1 MNIQHN
7 YFEGNISGDGEDFYS
22 HGYDGEINVSN
33 SIFDNIDCD
42 QNSVNE
48 FVLRSKQ
55 MRQFIFRKIYQEIV
69 LNLMNTL
76 LVQRADMMTIL
87 ALNMNQC

>member
-48 FVLRSKQ
+48 FVLRSKTDEAV
-55 MRQFIFRKIYQEIV
+55 YLQENISGNCIESNEYFV
-69 LNLMNTL
+69 
-76 LVQRADMMTIL
+76 VQRGTR
-87 ALNMNQC
+87 